1 MLVSCHDRYLLD
13 APKTA
18 SSKPVKKST
27 TVHQTDRILRQS
39 VVKVYS
45 ALSLLLCTYKLILIE
60 QLRYVTSCK
69 HSSHHG
75 GAYPTL
81 AKDVDCIF
89 FFHLEYENYAP
100 VWNCIYSYIHT
111 HLIYVDLGFKFE
123 GDFGPWFFR
132 SIFESRGVSAGNGRI
147 CCSIVQQHRTD
158 TSLV

>member
-27 TVHQTDRILRQS
+27 TVHQTDRVLRQS

-45 ALSLLLCTYKLILIE
+45 ALILIE

-69 HSSHHG
+69 HSSHHS

-81 AKDVDCIF
+81 AEDVDCIF
-89 FFHLEYENYAP
+89 FFHLEYQNYAP

-111 HLIYVDLGFKFE
+111 HFIYVDLGFKFE